1 MKNLLEKKKEFYV
14 KPTLKTVELATEEML
29 GPTSQPCYEAP
40 TNPVC
45 LSTPVIQP

>member
-1 MKNLLEKKKEFYV
+1 MKNPLEKKKEPYV

-29 GPTSQPCYEAP
+29 GPTSQPCFDAP
-40 TNPVC
+40 ATPGC